1 MSNVSGH
8 QTVVV
13 KSEKNPGLGAALG
26 FFFGPLG
33 LLYSNTK
40 AALIMFV
47 PTAISGA
54 LCFFLIGIPMLFACL
69 VACAVWAYKSCETYN
84 KSLYGS
90 DTKPN
95 PHPVRSAA

>member
-1 MSNVSGH
+1 MSNVSSH

-47 PTAISGA
+47 PTVISAA
-54 LCFFLIGIPMLFACL
+54 LCFFLIGVPMLFACM
-69 VACAVWAYKSCETYN
+69 VGCAIWAYKSCETYN
-84 KSLYGS
+84 KSLYGT
-90 DTKPN
+90 DIKPN
-95 PHPVRSAA
+95 HQPHRSAA